1 MPLESLANLPLWAA
15 LAVTLLG
22 GAIGGVV
29 YELLILHGKI
39 EMPHRLM
46 AAEGLETPP
55 AIASYLYDLGIWS
68 RVIIGA
74 FAAVAALVVVTP
86 ETLIKL
92 LATAIIAGAAGTSIF
107 RSLQDRL
114 FAALAQKE
122 TADLRAIN
130 RKLHNTVDE
139 TIVAFDALK
148 SAIRAVPLPP
158 SARSIPGA
166 AAVDQALV
174 DRVEGLLNEAR
185 GMAGGPKII

>member
-1 MPLESLANLPLWAA
+1 MPLETLATLPLWAA
-15 LAVTLLG
+15 LLVTLLG

-29 YELLILHGKI
+29 YELLILHGNI
-39 EMPHRLM
+39 EMPHRITG
-46 AAEGLETPP
+46 AEGTHNPP
-55 AIASYLYDLGIWS
+55 AIAAYMINLGIWA

-74 FAAVAALVVVTP
+74 IAAVASLVVVTP

-92 LATAIIAGAAGTSIF
+92 LATTIIAGAAGTSIF

-130 RKLHNTVDE
+130 DKLHTKVDE
-139 TIVAFDALK
+139 TIDAFATLK

-158 SARSIPGA
+158 TARSIPGA

-174 DRVEGLLNEAR
+174 DRVEGLLNEAKGLGDTPR
-185 GMAGGPKII
+185 R